1 MQKGYLVCL
10 FGLVLAAPAVA
21 APWVRGFAIDNY
33 EPAFYYGGK
42 TGTTDDPGS
51 DCPKG
56 TIPNNDYK
64 TILKTSWRSA
74 AQVDVAVKSASADFD
89 PNGPTS
95 RLLTYRGFR
104 PDIETYINPFTAP
117 DPGMQEV
124 TGKIAEGFNLDDN
137 AKTGGF
143 TSPRGEK
150 GIDNAFYRA
159 WGCLMS
165 FRGTPYHA
173 YMSQRANDKM
183 VDGMYTMVMRVSGN
197 GDPMNDD
204 NATLEVG
211 YSPDHLV
218 KDPLGNVVDGYSF
231 RIAKA
236 AQYTKLPAR
245 IHNGVVE
252 TEQVK
257 DLYIPAFAWAES
269 NRGEADFHKGKI
281 RLVINADGSASALIG
296 GYRDWRDL
304 YGKDTFNVPSGG
316 ATRETYTHQN
326 QISAYYALKRNAD
339 GLPDPKTGRNMGISA
354 AFRVTAKPAYV
365 LDPKTPVVINQPPGA
380 FPNFEIPDVERTLF
394 IKGTTTAQ
402 IQAAPVRHGRD
413 PDSGSDPASSDD
425 GKSGKDAQASS
436 RPSEP
441 VASAA
446 VATAQ

>member
-1 MQKGYLVCL
+1 MQKRYLVCL
-10 FGLVLAAPAVA
+10 FGLALAAPASG

-42 TGTTDDPGS
+42 PGTTDDPGS

-56 TIPNNDYK
+56 TNPNNDYK
-64 TILKTSWRSA
+64 TILKTPWRSA
-74 AQVDVAVKSASADFD
+74 DQVDAAVKGVSADFD

-104 PDIETYINPFTAP
+104 KDIETYINPFAAP
-117 DPGMQEV
+117 DPGMQQV
-124 TGKIAEGFNLDDN
+124 TGKIAEGFNLDGN

-143 TSPRGEK
+143 TSPSGEK

-165 FRGTPYHA
+165 FRGTPYRA

-218 KDPLGNVVDGYSF
+218 KDPNGNVVDGYSF

-236 AQYTKLPAR
+236 AQYTRLRAR
-245 IHNGVVE
+245 IRNGVVE
-252 TEQVK
+252 TEQVA
-257 DLYIPAFAWAES
+257 DLYAPAFAWAES

-304 YGKDTFNVPSGG
+304 YGSDTFNVPSGG
-316 ATRETYTHQN
+316 TTRETYTHQN

-339 GLPDPKTGRNMGISA
+339 GLPDPKTGRNTAISA

-365 LDPKTPVVINQPPGA
+365 LDPKTPVVIDQPPGA
-380 FPNFEIPDVERTLF
+380 FANFEIPDIERSLF
-394 IKGTTTAQ
+394 VKATTTAQ
-402 IQAAPVRHGRD
+402 IQAAPVRHGHD
-413 PDSGSDPASSDD
+413 PDGGSDPAYPKD
-425 GKSGKDAQASS
+425 GKPGNDVQASGKT
-436 RPSEP
+436 PEH
-441 VASAA
+441 VASA
-446 VATAQ
+446 VTVQ